1 MIFIAIVCIIAALW
15 YCIAAAAIV
24 GWMTWYD
31 TRDWRFLAGACLY
44 IIAAILITI
53 WLLGN
58 CA

>member
-1 MIFIAIVCIIAALW
+1 MIFIAIVCFIVALLYCVTAAFM
-15 YCIAAAAIV
+15 

-44 IIAAILITI
+44 VIAAILITV
-53 WLLGN
+53 WLLEN

>member
-1 MIFIAIVCIIAALW
+1 MTFVAIICIIAVLL
-15 YCIAAAAIV
+15 YCIATAFM

-31 TRDWRFLAGACLY
+31 THNWRFLVGTCFY

-53 WLLGN
+53 WLLGS

>member
-1 MIFIAIVCIIAALW
+1 MIFIAIVCIIAVLL
-15 YCIAAAAIV
+15 YCVTAAIA

-31 TRDWRFLAGACLY
+31 TRDWRFLAGTCLY

>member
-1 MIFIAIVCIIAALW
+1 MIFIAIICIIAALL
-15 YCIAAAAIV
+15 YCVAAAFM
-24 GWMTWYD
+24 GWKTWKD
-31 TRDWRFLAGACLY
+31 TRDWHFLVGTCFY

>member
-1 MIFIAIVCIIAALW
+1 MIFIAIVCIIAALL
-15 YCIAAAAIV
+15 YCIAAAIV
-24 GWMTWYD
+24 GGMTWHD

-44 IIAAILITI
+44 VIAAVLITI

>member
-1 MIFIAIVCIIAALW
+1 MTFIAIVCIIAALL
-15 YCIAAAAIV
+15 YCIAATII

-31 TRDWRFLAGACLY
+31 TRDWRFLAGTSLY
-44 IIAAILITI
+44 VIAAVLITI